1 MKKLPKDIQELLDNT
16 PKMSKKS
23 WKQLKKAAEELKN
36 DSEFQKEVEEGI
48 RENAEISK
56 DVVCD
61 SFNSSVKER
70 IKDNNSKIKLT
81 PFNCNE
87 AKFGKIVVMPNP
99 YCPDGKFEIVF
110 RRNSTSEKFF
120 ESIDKQFPNQIL
132 WNEEE
137 QQAYFLNSDKQ
148 LYKIL
153 FESFIMNTEKLEEIR
168 LRKEIEN
175 IAIPWSKFRV
185 DGCHYRNI
193 LNVHLLKPLF
203 IDLLGLVK
211 ERMIIVRCG
220 VGMMQIINENFN
232 IINREGW
239 YSFAGC
245 EIIAE
250 LDFNIAKFDMVYDD
264 ICIVGKGVL
273 EKETPDNGS
282 EYFNKA
288 LKEVAEEVCP
298 PKKNIWLRIFG

>member
-1 MKKLPKDIQELLDNT
+1 MKK
-16 PKMSKKS
+16 SKTTKTT
-23 WKQLKKAAEELKN
+23 KKTY
-36 DSEFQKEVEEGI
+36 
-48 RENAEISK
+48 
-56 DVVCD
+56 
-61 SFNSSVKER
+61 SSVKELLE
-70 IKDNNSKIKLT
+70 DNNSKIKLT
-81 PFNCNE
+81 PFNCKE
-87 AKFGKIVVMPNP
+87 AKFGKIIEIYNP
-99 YCPDGKFEIVF
+99 YNSTGKFDFIF
-110 RRNSTSEKFF
+110 RRASTSEKFF
-120 ESIDKQFPNQIL
+120 DRIKNQRPNQIL

-153 FESFIMNTEKLEEIR
+153 FEPFIMNTEKQKTNQTTEEYIDS
-168 LRKEIEN
+168 LKKSYLKQEIKN

-211 ERMIIVRCG
+211 EKTIKVRCG

-232 IINREGW
+232 IINREGQ

-264 ICIVGKGVL
+264 ICIVGKGVP
-273 EKETPDNGS
+273 EPDVDYSPCNS
-282 EYFNKA
+282 NEAFK
-288 LKEVAEEVCP
+288 KVAEEVCP
-298 PKKNIWLRIFG
+298 PKKKKNIWQRIFG